1 MYACIE
7 HIWKCVY
14 SFNDAYVSVFFSIA
28 LYFDNA
34 YGLLRFEKMMMSL
47 IGTCDDLD
55 AAWESGWKSNW
66 IYLNISLK
74 ESDYREFKVKWWQNF
89 WEFKMKWLM

>member
-14 SFNDAYVSVFFSIA
+14 NFNNAYVSVFFSIA

-34 YGLLRFEKMMMSL
+34 YGLLRFEKVMMSL
-47 IGTCDDLD
+47 IGTSEKPVWATGLL
-55 AAWESGWKSNW
+55 GNVM
-66 IYLNISLK
+66 I
-74 ESDYREFKVKWWQNF
+74 
-89 WEFKMKWLM
+89 